1 MKGLNDS
8 HVQRALKVC
17 RSMVAA
23 FSRSWKKKRD
33 LAIAQGQKNLPIYQL
48 KLNAVTRWGSAYDM
62 VERVLEQIEASRIVR
77 GADRSSSHLIPTW
90 QDSDVLQAVATAV
103 KPLKEM
109 TDALSTEKEDDVE
122 LTKEIKERI
131 RVDMEMRYVEPA
143 LDADRVK
150 EDVEKQMLECFSSE
164 RITTES
170 TDEDTT
176 TDRPPAKKAKG
187 LSKILGRCLG
197 HSSAAPS
204 TPQEK
209 VKQQLDQYLSHPHL
223 DVEECPPKWW
233 RNESSR
239 YPLVAQLARRLNL
252 IDQAMGMYDE
262 FCIVEVLRPNTKW

>member
-109 TDALSTEKEDDVE
+109 TDALS
-122 LTKEIKERI
+122 
-131 RVDMEMRYVEPA
+131 
-143 LDADRVK
+143 
-150 EDVEKQMLECFSSE
+150 VEKCPTISTVKPLLNHFS
-164 RITTES
+164 T
-170 TDEDTT
+170 
-176 TDRPPAKKAKG
+176 
-187 LSKILGRCLG
+187 
-197 HSSAAPS
+197 
-204 TPQEK
+204 
-209 VKQQLDQYLSHPHL
+209 
-223 DVEECPPKWW
+223 
-233 RNESSR
+233 
-239 YPLVAQLARRLNL
+239 
-252 IDQAMGMYDE
+252 
-262 FCIVEVLRPNTKW
+262 EVLKRKMMLS